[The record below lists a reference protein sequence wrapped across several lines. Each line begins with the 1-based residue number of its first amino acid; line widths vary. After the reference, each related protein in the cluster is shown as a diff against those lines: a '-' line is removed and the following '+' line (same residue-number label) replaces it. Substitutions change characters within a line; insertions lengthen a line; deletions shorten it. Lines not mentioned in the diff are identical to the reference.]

1 MCSIVKFHGG
11 FEKIYPF
18 KDCNGRVGR
27 FIMLK
32 QCIENNNCLIGID
45 EKYNDEYKNATY
57 EGQKIIKSPTV
68 QSIYDVQNVK
78 MHVLRRR

>member
-1 MCSIVKFHGG
+1 
-11 FEKIYPF
+11 
-18 KDCNGRVGR
+18 
-27 FIMLK
+27 MLK